1 MDCNFLR
8 TYRNRSY
15 VQREIANGYETLLP
29 PPALAAAVHYDHGS
43 YACYDDSPISPMINC
58 AGQASTA
65 EVCYK
70 NRFIPAFA
78 KPSGAGYYDPKGRWV
93 CTASKQN
100 FKIANDRR
108 YDIGVQFKVSKSPST
123 DTNAS
128 KDVKPNTETNNQSN
142 NLLFCSLCGVSVTSA
157 LQMAMHLSGIKH
169 KKKVQKTGAESTKVA
184 NEANAYQS
192 VTTCFQLQEIVLST
206 VLQVGLSTADPS
218 DVFVCRT
225 PNGQFYCNVCNTT
238 MINGRSLQQHLSG
251 KRHLKAQV
259 EEKAKAFLTL
269 VNAQKLSDNSNIG
282 RIFYWKL

>member
-15 VQREIANGYETLLP
+15 VQREIANGHETLLP
-29 PPALAAAVHYDHGS
+29 PPVQASVHYDHGS
-43 YACYDDSPISPMINC
+43 YAYYDDSSISPMISC

-70 NRFIPAFA
+70 NRFTPAFA
-78 KPSGAGYYDPKGRWV
+78 KSSGAGYYDPKGRWV
-93 CTASKQN
+93 CTASKQT

-108 YDIGVQFKVSKSPST
+108 YDIGVQFKVSKSSST

-128 KDVKPNTETNNQSN
+128 KDVKPSTETNNQSN

-184 NEANAYQS
+184 ANEANAYQS

-225 PNGQFYCNVCNTT
+225 PNGQYYCNVCNTT
-238 MINGRSLQQHLSG
+238 MINVRSLQQHLSG

-269 VNAQKLSDNSNIG
+269 VNAHKL
-282 RIFYWKL
+282 